1 MDRKD
6 YDHSL
11 LRQAMHLKE
20 NLQIVYEHVLP
31 QVKKLP
37 VKELWDAQKI
47 FVTGCGDSWLAGIAA
62 KPAFESVTK
71 IETNAI
77 RAIEFSRILSNKNL
91 GYSPNTPLVILISYS
106 GSGSRVVECAQ
117 RAVKYGANTIAITNN
132 PESQLAKICH
142 YCIDYGL
149 PKDGEYQPGLIT
161 YDASMLSLFLIA
173 LRIGRVRNKIT
184 PLDYEDMHKELL
196 SYIENCQEKAEGFA
210 ERSFEI
216 ALKWKELKAQDFIGD
231 YGDHATAYFGSAK
244 VIECFGGYTTYDDS
258 EDWCHINFFL
268 KEPEKIG
275 RVVIANSQTPSYGR
289 LLETIDAIK
298 MLKSPCIILTDSEE
312 EFAGMEVFRFPLP
325 KYFWMAPLYEHL
337 PLDMIA
343 GYIAKLKGVKEFRA
357 DMEKYNSIGD
367 QRNSEIVV
375 L

>member
-62 KPAFESVTK
+62 KPAFESITK

-106 GSGSRVVECAQ
+106 GSGSRVIECAQ

-132 PESQLAKICH
+132 PE
-142 YCIDYGL
+142 
-149 PKDGEYQPGLIT
+149 
-161 YDASMLSLFLIA
+161 
-173 LRIGRVRNKIT
+173 
-184 PLDYEDMHKELL
+184 
-196 SYIENCQEKAEGFA
+196 
-210 ERSFEI
+210 
-216 ALKWKELKAQDFIGD
+216 
-231 YGDHATAYFGSAK
+231 
-244 VIECFGGYTTYDDS
+244 
-258 EDWCHINFFL
+258 
-268 KEPEKIG
+268 
-275 RVVIANSQTPSYGR
+275 
-289 LLETIDAIK
+289 
-298 MLKSPCIILTDSEE
+298 
-312 EFAGMEVFRFPLP
+312 
-325 KYFWMAPLYEHL
+325 
-337 PLDMIA
+337 
-343 GYIAKLKGVKEFRA
+343 
-357 DMEKYNSIGD
+357 
-367 QRNSEIVV
+367 
-375 L
+375 